1 MLTKK
6 QLKDAARCCGGLC
19 ELCSCNKTQMAYQ
32 DCIREAAKTALAYR
46 ELAEKRRLMLKRLE
60 WKGYDIIVEACCP
73 ICHNREE
80 EGHEEGCEL
89 AALLKG
95 WDEQDG

>member
-19 ELCSCNKTQMAYQ
+19 ELCSCNKTRMAYQ

-46 ELAEKRRLMLKRLE
+46 EMLERVRSDRDDRKNLQ
-60 WKGYDIIVEACCP
+60 
-73 ICHNREE
+73 
-80 EGHEEGCEL
+80 
-89 AALLKG
+89 
-95 WDEQDG
+95 EQTNGDL

>member
-19 ELCSCNKTQMAYQ
+19 ELCSCNKTRMAYQ

-46 ELAEKRRLMLKRLE
+46 EMLERARKTLQDAWDDDGSATVGKQILE
-60 WKGYDIIVEACCP
+60 TIKAID
-73 ICHNREE
+73 
-80 EGHEEGCEL
+80 EL
-89 AALLKG
+89 LCGKN
-95 WDEQDG
+95 

>member
-19 ELCSCNKTQMAYQ
+19 ELCSCNKTRMAYQ
-32 DCIREAAKTALAYR
+32 DCIREAAQTALAYR
-46 ELAEKRRLMLKRLE
+46 EMLERIQFLATQVYDNDHIAENCCSICGGQ
-60 WKGYDIIVEACCP
+60 GY
-73 ICHNREE
+73 
-80 EGHEEGCEL
+80 HEDDCEL

-95 WDEQDG
+95 E

>member
-19 ELCSCNKTQMAYQ
+19 ELCSCNKTRMAYQ

-46 ELAEKRRLMLKRLE
+46 EMLERACVILNDHFCGDEHYAGIGELEEVRKVLNE
-60 WKGYDIIVEACCP
+60 WKEITS
-73 ICHNREE
+73 
-80 EGHEEGCEL
+80 
-89 AALLKG
+89 
-95 WDEQDG
+95 